1 MAVRRKRLP
10 GLLYDKTTGWWFS
23 NIRDLSK
30 KCGRTK
36 HMWSK
41 DRAEAARLYKSSIE
55 RVVGEH
61 KAKEPDTIISSAG
74 SWVLIEMAARYYDL
88 KASDGCSDWFLA
100 SVKRYLKR
108 FLDWLQNHGFD
119 VCAQGAAQLT
129 AAHLEAYRQS
139 LAEDTSIGIRSAN
152 HCIDYVRMLLLWGS
166 RVHGI
171 PHPPLAAISKFSKR
185 QNTKK
190 DHGRRHDR
198 TPLSWDDLE
207 KLLAVA
213 DITDSALIMLALNC
227 GFGNTDIGT
236 LKLEEVHLDAGT
248 ISHPRPKTGV
258 ERDFILWPET
268 VQVLREYLDRHRGE
282 PRFKDS
288 DKLFFV
294 SRKGRPLCW
303 QELKEDGKVRR
314 SDAIKLRF
322 ERLCQRAGV
331 ERKYGVGFYIIRHT
345 YATMIGSSS
354 KDFREVQAALG
365 QVTIQ
370 QQEVYRH
377 DRAFKAR
384 QAQQR
389 LRGEL
394 EGTAIQKILAEKL
407 RS

>member
-1 MAVRRKRLP
+1 MTVRRKRLP
-10 GLLYDKTTGWWFS
+10 GLLYDKTTAWWFS
-23 NIRDLSK
+23 NIRDPSK
-30 KCGRTK
+30 RCGRTK
-36 HMWSK
+36 HMWSNDK
-41 DRAEAARLYKSSIE
+41 TEAERVYRSSIE
-55 RVVGEH
+55 KVVAEH
-61 KAKEPDTIISSAG
+61 GVKEPDTIISPAD
-74 SWVLIEMAARYYDL
+74 SWPLIEMAARYYDL

-108 FLDWLQNHGFD
+108 FLDWLEEHGFD
-119 VCAQGAAQLT
+119 VCVRGTADLT
-129 AAHLEAYRQS
+129 AAHLEAYRHS

-190 DHGRRHDR
+190 DHGRTHSRI
-198 TPLSWDDLE
+198 PLSWDDLE

-236 LKLEEVHLDAGT
+236 LRLEDVDLDAGT

-268 VQVLREYLDRHRGE
+268 VQILKEYLNNHRGK
-282 PRFKDS
+282 PRFKDT
-288 DKLFFV
+288 DKLLFV
-294 SRKGRPLCW
+294 SRKGWPLCW
-303 QELKEDGKVRR
+303 KELKEDGKVRR

-322 ERLCQRAGV
+322 ERLCKRAGV

-345 YATMIGSSS
+345 YATMIGNSSR
-354 KDFREVQAALG
+354 DFREVQAALG

-394 EGTAIQKILAEKL
+394 EGTAIQKILREKL
-407 RS
+407 PA

>member
-1 MAVRRKRLP
+1 M
-10 GLLYDKTTGWWFS
+10 
-23 NIRDLSK
+23 
-30 KCGRTK
+30 
-36 HMWSK
+36 
-41 DRAEAARLYKSSIE
+41 
-55 RVVGEH
+55 
-61 KAKEPDTIISSAG
+61 
-74 SWVLIEMAARYYDL
+74 
-88 KASDGCSDWFLA
+88 
-100 SVKRYLKR
+100 
-108 FLDWLQNHGFD
+108 
-119 VCAQGAAQLT
+119 CAQGAAQLT

-139 LAEDTSIGIRSAN
+139 LAEDRSIGIRSAN

-171 PHPPLAAISKFSKR
+171 PHPPLAAISKFSTR

-190 DHGRRHDR
+190 GHGRRHDR

-213 DITDSALIMLALNC
+213 DGTDSALIMLALNC

-236 LKLEEVHLDAGT
+236 LRLKDVDLDAGT

-268 VQVLREYLDRHRGE
+268 VQVLREYLDNRRGQ
-282 PRFKDS
+282 PKFTGS
-288 DKLFFV
+288 DKLFLV
-294 SRKGRPLCW
+294 GRKGRPLCW

-322 ERLCQRAGV
+322 ERLCKRAGV
-331 ERKYGVGFYIIRHT
+331 ARKYGVGFYIIRHT

-365 QVTIQ
+365 QITIQ
-370 QQEVYRH
+370 QQEVYRQ
-377 DRAFKAR
+377 DRALKAQ

-394 EGTAIQKILAEKL
+394 EGTAIQGILSEKL
-407 RS
+407 RT